1 MDTFDLRTLG
11 KPRGDNTPGLRGFVL
26 LAEEDDFDVIAKA
39 PKTSSTPGA
48 TAIIATAH
56 TFKPNKGFV
65 KVYITLDSN
74 QLKADIVGE
83 RDGRGTKI
91 TFEGFH
97 PGNEAVALEF
107 ANKVKNLGLI
117 MLVPDA
123 DGTYLQVGSEGLPVE
138 LAPNYDSAKLS
149 SGRRGFTVKGEAY
162 ATGLVIYNAAIQM
175 KVEPSP
181 TPEEEE
187 GG

>member
-1 MDTFDLRTLG
+1 MDTFDLRNLG
-11 KPRGDNTPGLRGFVL
+11 GPRGADNTPGLRGYVL
-26 LAEEDDFDVIAKA
+26 LAEEEDFLVIAKA
-39 PKTSSTPGA
+39 PKTGTTPGQ
-48 TAIIATAH
+48 TAIIATPH
-56 TFKPNKGFV
+56 TFKDGKGWV

-97 PGNEAVALEF
+97 PGNEAAVLEF
-107 ANKVKNLGLI
+107 ARVVKNLGLI

-123 DGTYLQVGSEGLPVE
+123 DGTFLQVGSEGLPAE
-138 LAPNYDSAKLS
+138 LAPAYDSGKLS
-149 SGRRGFTVKGEAY
+149 SGRRGYLIKGEAY
-162 ATGLVIYNAAIQM
+162 ASGMFIYNAAITM
-175 KVEPSP
+175 KPEP
-181 TPEEEE
+181 TPEEGE